1 MRPLAA
7 GLEWFLLFERAG
19 EAWMPRQAPGG
30 FLPGGWPPAPAGM
43 PEAGLSQALG
53 LASWRDWSMLS
64 SALTK
69 SFARRCV

>member
-1 MRPLAA
+1 
-7 GLEWFLLFERAG
+7 
-19 EAWMPRQAPGG
+19 MPSQAPGG
-30 FLPGGWPPAPAGM
+30 FLPGAWPPAPAGM
-43 PEAGLSQALG
+43 PEVGLSQALG